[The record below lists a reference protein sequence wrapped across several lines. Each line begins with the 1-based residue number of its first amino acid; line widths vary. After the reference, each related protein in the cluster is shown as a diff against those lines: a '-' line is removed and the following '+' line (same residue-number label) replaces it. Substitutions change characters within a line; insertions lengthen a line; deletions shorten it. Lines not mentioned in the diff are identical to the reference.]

1 MSEKHYD
8 GNSPM
13 EPLPADHFTKE
24 QQEEA
29 QDLGD
34 GSPGI
39 ERQGDESRKD
49 GGDTEAREESN
60 ENLKK
65 I

>member
-8 GNSPM
+8 GNSPLV
-13 EPLPADHFTKE
+13 PLPADHFTKE

-29 QDLGD
+29 HELGD

-39 ERQGDESRKD
+39 DPRGNESGKD
-49 GGDTEAREESN
+49 GGGTEAHEESD
-60 ENLKK
+60 EHLGKV
-65 I
+65 